1 VAKVS
6 VKMSRGAAVTVIG
19 PMTDRAAY
27 RAAQATR
34 GRAISNIRGAGRV
47 DTGAMIAG
55 LQVRVLA
62 RGGLRVA
69 YAVYSSVPYAV
80 YQEFGTRAHGP
91 RTASVMVFS
100 PKGGGVVFATWV
112 RGVTPAYFMT
122 RALQAAQASDA
133 VA

>member
-1 VAKVS
+1 MAKV
-6 VKMSRGAAVTVIG
+6 KMNMSRSATIVVVG
-19 PMTDRAAY
+19 PMADRAAY
-27 RAAQATR
+27 RAAQTTR

-55 LQVRVLA
+55 LQVRVLT

-69 YAVYSSVPYAV
+69 YSVYSSVPYAI
-80 YQEFGTRAHGP
+80 YQEYGTRAHGP
-91 RTASVMVFS
+91 RTASAMVFS

-122 RALQAAQASDA
+122 RALSAAKASDA
-133 VA
+133 VG

>member
-1 VAKVS
+1 MAKVKVS
-6 VKMSRGAAVTVIG
+6 MSRGATVKVIG
-19 PMTDRAAY
+19 PMVDQAAY

-34 GRAISNIRGAGRV
+34 GRAISNIRAAGRV

-62 RGGLRVA
+62 RGGLNVA
-69 YAVYSSVPYAV
+69 YAVYSSAPYAV
-80 YQEFGTRAHGP
+80 YQEYGTRAHGP
-91 RTASVMVFS
+91 RTASVMVFT
-100 PKGGGVVFATWV
+100 PKGGGTVFATWV

-122 RALQAAQASDA
+122 RAMQSAKASDA